1 MFPLRALLTVLV
13 LALGAAGMAAAATPD
28 DLSRDP
34 LDRAAI
40 LALPSVYALTSTVE
54 LEALETRDGRRI
66 ELPPQATRLVERGT
80 AFAVAPDGI
89 LVTAAHV
96 AAPTKAEVAR
106 DAYLISRAV
115 AGRGHSLSGAADW
128 VERTGA
134 RPVGMGPVRLA
145 LAPAHRGPGA
155 PPDPYA
161 GRLVA
166 AERERDLAIVDI
178 DAPGAPA
185 LELDGGR
192 TRGTPVMMIGFGG
205 GGDGDGPRLEE
216 GRLGLTGTPPG
227 QPDRFLT
234 EVDIPVERGDSG
246 GPVVDVE
253 GGARGIVLLRFPD
266 GGWVAPASEIRK
278 VADAAGVELRE
289 GATAASFRSAMRD
302 LWALDLEQAKAGLDE
317 TLDRFPQHTLAAREA
332 DRADA
337 LASASYALAP
347 SSRRSGFLMAVGV
360 IAIVGALACAL
371 RLGILS
377 TGDTEER

>member
-1 MFPLRALLTVLV
+1 MSLLRALLAVLV
-13 LALGAAGMAAAATPD
+13 LTMGAVGTAAAATPHE
-28 DLSRDP
+28 LSQDP

-40 LALPSVYALTSTVE
+40 LALPSVYAVTSTVE
-54 LEALETRDGRRI
+54 LQALETRDGRRI
-66 ELPPQATRLVERGT
+66 ELPPQARRLVERGT
-80 AFAVAPDGI
+80 AFAIAPDGI

-106 DAYLISRAV
+106 DAYLLSRAV
-115 AGRGHSLSGAADW
+115 TGRGHSLGDAADW

-134 RPVGMGPVRLA
+134 RPVGMAAVGLE
-145 LAPAHRGPGA
+145 LAPAHGGPGA
-155 PPDPYA
+155 SPDPYP

-192 TRGTPVMMIGFGG
+192 TRGTPVVMVGFGG
-205 GGDGDGPRLEE
+205 GGGDGPRLAD

-246 GPVVDVE
+246 GPVVDEE
-253 GGARGIVLLRFPD
+253 GRARGVVLLRFPD
-266 GGWVAPASEIRK
+266 GGWVAPSSEIRK
-278 VADAAGVELRE
+278 VADAAGVDLGE

-317 TLDRFPQHTLAAREA
+317 TLDRFPQHALAAQEA
-332 DRADA
+332 ERADA

-347 SSRRSGFLMAVGV
+347 SSRWRGFLLAIGV
-360 IAIVGALACAL
+360 LAIVGALACAL

-377 TGDTEER
+377 TGTPEER